1 MIGDPDAMPFKRKIA
16 TPQPPKRSSRTTRTG
31 KRKPGQAQQ
40 AKPRKSDA
48 GRHGDR
54 G

>member
-1 MIGDPDAMPFKRKIA
+1 MTGDPDTMPFKRKIA
-16 TPQPPKRSSRTTRTG
+16 TPQPPKRSSRKARTG
-31 KRKPGQAQQ
+31 KRKPDQELQ
-40 AKPRKSDA
+40 AKPRKSGA